1 MAVEQGWRRRF
12 AFIDLEPSQIE
23 TLIEPFAAGARVLEA
38 VPLSGGL
45 RNTNYRLRLS
55 SRPEPVVLRLFSADP
70 SACPREA
77 ALERLVAG
85 RVPVP
90 EVLHS
95 EPAADPPWNIVS
107 WVAADRFDHVL
118 RTADDEQVRALSR
131 DAGRVLARIHAF
143 TFPAAGFLGPDL
155 SVGAFDGYSGDWS
168 EMLTD
173 WLLHGRSGAR
183 LGPRLTERLL
193 RFIADNAPRMKA
205 LGTQAHLL
213 HSDYKPWNLL
223 VRGSDIAA
231 VLDWE
236 FAFSGWPLNDVGIY
250 LFNSDPACTKSPTT
264 RTDIEACFN
273 VIENSHGYP
282 GGHPSADANRT
293 GWSVSPAAGFQ
304 AGVSDLGNRDEM
316 PDRLLA
322 WLRSTRTVTIACEA
336 PRSGPSTS

>member
-1 MAVEQGWRRRF
+1 LAVAQGWRRRF

-55 SRPEPVVLRLFSADP
+55 SRPEPVVLRLFSADS

-95 EPAADPPWNIVS
+95 EPAADPPWNIVT
-107 WVAADRFDHVL
+107 WVQGERFDQVL
-118 RTADDEQVRALSR
+118 RTADDELVRALSR

-143 TFPAAGFLGPDL
+143 TFPTAGFLGPDL

-168 EMLTD
+168 HMLTD
-173 WLLHGRSGAR
+173 WLLHGHSGTR

-193 RFIADNAPRMKA
+193 RFIADNAPRVKA
-205 LGTQAHLL
+205 VGTQAHLL

-223 VRGSDIAA
+223 VRGSEVAA

-250 LFNSDPACTKSPTT
+250 LRHSASLPPAYLDGFVGGYVDAGGELPADWQRLARLIDLISLCYFLERPEDDPAVVRDVKPLIETT
-264 RTDIEACFN
+264 L
-273 VIENSHGYP
+273 
-282 GGHPSADANRT
+282 
-293 GWSVSPAAGFQ
+293 
-304 AGVSDLGNRDEM
+304 SDF
-316 PDRLLA
+316 A
-322 WLRSTRTVTIACEA
+322 S
-336 PRSGPSTS
+336 

>member
-1 MAVEQGWRRRF
+1 LAVEQGWRRRF

-23 TLIEPFAAGARVLEA
+23 MLIEPFAAGARVLEA

-250 LFNSDPACTKSPTT
+250 LRHSASLPRAYLDGFVGGYVDAGGELPADWRRLARLIDLISLCYFLERPEDDPAVVRDVKPL
-264 RTDIEACFN
+264 IEM
-273 VIENSHGYP
+273 SL
-282 GGHPSADANRT
+282 
-293 GWSVSPAAGFQ
+293 
-304 AGVSDLGNRDEM
+304 SDF
-316 PDRLLA
+316 
-322 WLRSTRTVTIACEA
+322 A
-336 PRSGPSTS
+336 P